1 MHKSLPRMSRNKY
14 FTFCIATFASCTL
27 AWIFNMYADANAQY
41 LLDVN
46 SHIASSVS
54 KYINFS
60 SLNLLFYIPLIVIA
74 LSKRSI
80 TGSILWLTL
89 SALIMLTT
97 YLFIGIGGDKHGCE
111 SCAGIYLLHI
121 YALPPLAILTLAIIL
136 IKKIWQLRKA

>member
-14 FTFCIATFASCTL
+14 FTFCIASFVSCTL
-27 AWIFNMYADANAQY
+27 AWIFNMYADANTQY

-46 SHIASSVS
+46 SHIASNLS

-60 SLNLLFYIPLIVIA
+60 STNLLFYIPLIVIT
-74 LSKRSI
+74 LSRISI
-80 TGSILWLTL
+80 AGSILWLTV

-97 YLFIGIGGDKHGCE
+97 YSFIGIGGDKHGCE
-111 SCAGIYLLHI
+111 ACAGIYLLHI